1 MPAKIIGSNKRR
13 FMFDGEDM
21 PSLIAADEKLNKLFS
36 QNSSLVSID
45 AEELINSKNGL

>member
-21 PSLIAADEKLNKLFS
+21 PSLIAADGKLNKVFSENRDLFS
-36 QNSSLVSID
+36 VD
-45 AEELINSKNGL
+45 VETVKK